1 MLLKRYFDSGF
12 PYDKY
17 DLSHRRQF
25 LEYNPETVFF
35 VFQEKFSFFMSIKKH
50 LRLRCLL
57 DYFTFLEDLDL
68 ASDF

>member
-12 PYDKY
+12 PDDKY

-25 LEYNPETVFF
+25 LEFSPETVFF
-35 VFQEKFSFFMSIKKH
+35 VYWEKFFYCYKKH
-50 LRLRCLL
+50 LRSRCLL
-57 DYFTFLEDLDL
+57 DYFAFLEDLDL